1 LLPRGQARQW
11 TSLLDIRPSPATSV
25 SGLEDGIQYSYY
37 EGDWN
42 VLPDFSKLTPSKQG
56 VLSAFDLSPLNQPE
70 YFGLEYRGFV
80 RVPDNGVYGFSTD
93 SDDGSRL
100 YIDDNLLVDNDGL
113 HGMKAVK
120 GIVALGAGLHKI
132 KVQYFQ
138 KGGGRGFN
146 VSLEGPKGEKQI
158 IPGAMLFH
166 QK

>member
-1 LLPRGQARQW
+1 
-11 TSLLDIRPSPATSV
+11 
-25 SGLEDGIQYSYY
+25 
-37 EGDWN
+37 
-42 VLPDFSKLTPSKQG
+42 
-56 VLSAFDLSPLNQPE
+56 
-70 YFGLEYRGFV
+70 
-80 RVPDNGVYGFSTD
+80 
-93 SDDGSRL
+93 L